1 MDEIAEPLRR
11 TFHAHTAHRCAVRV
25 ALHRRAALRAG
36 IRQAERYGSLRPLR
50 EINAEDFRNDLPCLS
65 HDDRIADANIELIDK
80 ILIVERRRRDGRTGK
95 THRLHNG
102 FRRQNAGPADLHDN
116 VAHYRGLLLRRVFI
130 RHRPARRLGGAAENF
145 ALRKVVDLDDS
156 AVNIKGIA
164 LARIADAPNLLAALL
179 HGAEH
184 LMRHRIKSELF
195 QHIQRFRVCFRLF
208 AGGELDI
215 ENDDVE
221 LAFFGHLRV
230 QLTHGSGRGVARIGE
245 ERFALDLAAAVMLK
259 KDLPSHIHL
268 APDDQ
273 PLGRVFQLERYIAQ
287 DAKILR
293 YVLARNAVAARC
305 ALIEDAVPVFQR
317 HRKPVDFRL
326 DRIERFAAERF
337 VRLADEVGQLL
348 IGKNVAERF
357 KRNGVVHGREF
368 LRTVTAD
375 VLRRRV
381 RRNGLRVL
389 RFQIF
394 QTAHHRVILK
404 VRNRGGILV
413 VIGYAVAA
421 QLFAE
426 LGDLL

>member
-1 MDEIAEPLRR
+1 
-11 TFHAHTAHRCAVRV
+11 
-25 ALHRRAALRAG
+25 
-36 IRQAERYGSLRPLR
+36 
-50 EINAEDFRNDLPCLS
+50 
-65 HDDRIADANIELIDK
+65 
-80 ILIVERRRRDGRTGK
+80 
-95 THRLHNG
+95 
-102 FRRQNAGPADLHDN
+102 
-116 VAHYRGLLLRRVFI
+116 
-130 RHRPARRLGGAAENF
+130 
-145 ALRKVVDLDDS
+145 
-156 AVNIKGIA
+156 
-164 LARIADAPNLLAALL
+164 
-179 HGAEH
+179 
-184 LMRHRIKSELF
+184 
-195 QHIQRFRVCFRLF
+195 
-208 AGGELDI
+208 
-215 ENDDVE
+215 
-221 LAFFGHLRV
+221 
-230 QLTHGSGRGVARIGE
+230 
-245 ERFALDLAAAVMLK
+245 MLK

-273 PLGRVFQLERYIAQ
+273 PLGRVFQFERYIAQ

-317 HRKPVDFRL
+317 HRKTVDFRL

-357 KRNGVVHGREF
+357 KRNGMVHGREF